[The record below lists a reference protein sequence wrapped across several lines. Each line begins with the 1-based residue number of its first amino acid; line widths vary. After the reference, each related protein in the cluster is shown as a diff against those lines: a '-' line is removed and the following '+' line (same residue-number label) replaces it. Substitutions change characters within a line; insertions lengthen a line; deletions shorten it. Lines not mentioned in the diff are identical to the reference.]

1 VVGKERDSDGFVSDA
16 RMAICMSSVE
26 VGESGGVCERDGE
39 VECLLCLS
47 GGRVFGSMWLAAVVR
62 TDCKGVDEV
71 VCLLLVEVVVED
83 CGS

>member
-1 VVGKERDSDGFVSDA
+1 
-16 RMAICMSSVE
+16 
-26 VGESGGVCERDGE
+26 
-39 VECLLCLS
+39 
-47 GGRVFGSMWLAAVVR
+47 VVR